1 MVADAQDAEKHATVP
16 KLRIGGPLFLGL
28 AVVTASIG
36 GTVLAAA
43 YTNVQSATVLQ
54 GVLADGHTVPVTHK
68 RGGTVARVLVADGQ
82 DVSAGDVLVTLDTR
96 TIEEEI
102 GALRAELDAA
112 ELEVKAA
119 TLAAETE
126 ANLAKRKLASKKR
139 VLELQDQAE
148 KAAKEI
154 SSLTARIASAGK
166 ELEASAIRAPAGGR
180 VGGLRVSSTGGIV
193 VPGGTILE
201 IIPQGSALIAKV
213 RWPAPVPKDVQ
224 IGSIAH
230 VLPLR
235 PDGARAPGLPGK
247 LAWISPS
254 RLSDAKTGQAYVLA
268 RFEVERPEAS
278 FAAHVPLEPGART
291 RVVVPGE
298 TRTLLDRL
306 AAPVREYFTIAGK
319 I

>member
-1 MVADAQDAEKHATVP
+1 MVANAQNSETDQTEP
-16 KLRIGGPLFLGL
+16 KLRVGGPLCLGL
-28 AVVTASIG
+28 VVVAACLG
-36 GTVLAAA
+36 GTVLAAT
-43 YTNVQSATVLQ
+43 YTSVQSATVLQ
-54 GVLADGHTVPVTHK
+54 GVLADGHIVPVAHK
-68 RGGTVARVLVADGQ
+68 RGGMIARVLVADGQ

-102 GALRAELDAA
+102 GALRAELEAA

-139 VLELQDQAE
+139 VVELQEQAK

-166 ELEASAIRAPAGGR
+166 ELETSAVRAPAGGR
-180 VGGLRVSSTGGIV
+180 VRGLRVSSPGGIV

-201 IIPQGSALIAKV
+201 IVPEGSALIADV
-213 RWPAPVPKDVQ
+213 RWPAPVTKVVE
-224 IGSIAH
+224 IGAPAYIH
-230 VLPLR
+230 PLR
-235 PDGARAPGLPGK
+235 PDGTGLPALSGK
-247 LAWISPS
+247 LAWISQS
-254 RLSDAKTGQAYVLA
+254 RLSDAETGQTYVLA
-268 RFEVERPEAS
+268 RFEIERLEAS
-278 FAAHVPLEPGART
+278 PTSKVPLEAGARA

-306 AAPVREYFTIAGK
+306 SAPVREYFTIAGK